1 MYQKSSLAK
10 TRLKYPSLI
19 FDEPPYD
26 AQQFPP
32 QTNYEAPRYEAPR
45 YEAPRYEAPRYDADR
60 YEQPR
65 HDPWLFKN
73 IESVYKSQFIDQ
85 EEEKR
90 CCNYEQQIVATLIKL
105 LFHITLISIFE
116 TLFYFLYVS
125 SLENNGIENA
135 INTFISGAIEDC
147 YNMTT
152 EQIEVIDNVLE
163 SYINASDVIQKGK
176 TEELARYKYNN
187 HILNIAWGYVSG
199 LAGVFVILSVYTRV
213 RKIKINWKNVVFEN
227 FVMVILLGLYE
238 LLFFNTIVH
247 KYLPISTKEL
257 TQGAVEKLQTA
268 CRVLT

>member
-1 MYQKSSLAK
+1 MYEKSSLAK

-19 FDEPPYD
+19 FDEPPYGS
-26 AQQFPP
+26 PP
-32 QTNYEAPRYEAPR
+32 YEVPKYQSPTQSS
-45 YEAPRYEAPRYDADR
+45 YDS
-60 YEQPR
+60 
-65 HDPWLFKN
+65 WIFKD
-73 IESVYKSQFIDQ
+73 IESAYKISDEDNDKDEDEDEDNINHYKY
-85 EEEKR
+85 EK
-90 CCNYEQQIVATLIKL
+90 QIVATLIKL

-135 INTFISGAIEDC
+135 INTFINAAIEDC
-147 YNMTT
+147 YNMSV

-163 SYINASDVIQKGK
+163 TYINASDVIQKGN
-176 TEELARYKYNN
+176 TEELVRHKYNK

-213 RKIKINWKNVVFEN
+213 RKIKINWKNVVLEN
-227 FVMVILLGLYE
+227 FAMVILLGLYE

-247 KYLPISTKEL
+247 KYLPISTEEL
-257 TQGAVEKLQTA
+257 AQGAVEKLQTA

>member
-26 AQQFPP
+26 THQFPP
-32 QTNYEAPRYEAPR
+32 QTNYEAPRYE
-45 YEAPRYEAPRYDADR
+45 EPRYDADH
-60 YEQPR
+60 YEPPR

-73 IESVYKSQFIDQ
+73 IESVYKSQFIDD

-90 CCNYEQQIVATLIKL
+90 CCNYEQQIVAILIKL
-105 LFHITLISIFE
+105 LLHITLISIFE

-135 INTFISGAIEDC
+135 INTFINGAITDC
-147 YNMTT
+147 YNMTA
-152 EQIEVIDNVLE
+152 EQIEVVDNILE

-187 HILNIAWGYVSG
+187 HISNIAWGYVSG
-199 LAGVFVILSVYTRV
+199 LSGLFVILSVYTRV
-213 RKIKINWKNVVFEN
+213 RKIKVNWKNVVFEN
-227 FVMVILLGLYE
+227 FAMVILLGLYE

-247 KYLPISTKEL
+247 KYLPISTEEL
-257 TQGAVEKLQTA
+257 AQGAIEKIQTA